1 MKKMEFH
8 GPHHINILSSI
19 FGSLLG
25 DSHAQKRFKKCR
37 INLQQ
42 ASSNREHLFKIH
54 HLWSSGGYCNEL
66 KPREKTRIGKNNKR
80 YFRYQI
86 TTYSFASFNWL
97 HEAFYQDR
105 IKRIPRRELLDKFLT
120 PLALAIWISDDGI
133 AASGGGV
140 LICTDCFPIEDILM
154 ACKFLNDKYDLR
166 ATPRKSSLSKSGKQ
180 MYRLYIWKQSV
191 PKLITI
197 AAPFMVP
204 SMLRKLHIKP

>member
-1 MKKMEFH
+1 
-8 GPHHINILSSI
+8 
-19 FGSLLG
+19 
-25 DSHAQKRFKKCR
+25 
-37 INLQQ
+37 
-42 ASSNREHLFKIH
+42 
-54 HLWSSGGYCNEL
+54 
-66 KPREKTRIGKNNKR
+66 
-80 YFRYQI
+80 
-86 TTYSFASFNWL
+86 
-97 HEAFYQDR
+97 
-105 IKRIPRRELLDKFLT
+105 LLDKFLT